1 MSIEQTDTVDFVS
14 VDSVSDNLLLTISD
28 HLAWDEGEGE
38 GEHLLLLQKKLNAY
52 LRFIESGAISKKF
65 PEAKGRNVV
74 INLVG
79 QFPLSEKASFFL
91 SKATSAI
98 QASGVNLKFSLVRA
112 N

>member
-14 VDSVSDNLLLTISD
+14 VDSVSDDLLLTISD

-38 GEHLLLLQKKLNAY
+38 HLFLLQKKLNAY
-52 LRFIESGAISKKF
+52 LRFIESGEVSKKF
-65 PEAKGRNVV
+65 PEARGRNVV
-74 INLVG
+74 INVVG
-79 QFPLSEKASFFL
+79 RFPLSEKASLFF

-98 QASGVNLKFSLVRA
+98 QASGVNLKFSLSRA